1 MNGVNLKIGAGV
13 ESLQFLMVNSSTN
26 NATLTEMMGNSS
38 SGCLVYLN
46 SSFLNVPCF
55 EINTIYGCIDDKN
68 SSYIPFMAFSYYFS
82 QCPMITTTSNLEK
95 YLNTHIIILS

>member
-26 NATLTEMMGNSS
+26 HAAFTEMMGNSS
-38 SGCLVYLN
+38 SGCLFYLN

-55 EINTIYGCIDDKN
+55 EINTIYGCVDDK
-68 SSYIPFMAFSYYFS
+68 SLSYIPFMAFSYYFS
-82 QCPMITTTSNLEK
+82 QCPMIITIVCADGKFL
-95 YLNTHIIILS
+95 